1 MFGEPVA
8 TPFGKAF
15 WCFSLYLLCERAGQ
29 LVVIDQ
35 HAAHERINFEIL
47 RAQMKELT
55 PNIQLLMIPENVTMT
70 AEEAEMCRIFKDE
83 LGGVGFVFEIDG
95 NTAKI
100 SGVPIGYD
108 VKSGVDLFEE
118 ALSSLVDEGIPP
130 EIKKR
135 SVFEHALYQ
144 TSCKMSIKAGRRYGE
159 EHLRWICDNLLRYD
173 CIKFCP
179 HGRPVAY
186 EMTKRELDARFG
198 RIK

>member
-1 MFGEPVA
+1 MI
-8 TPFGKAF
+8 
-15 WCFSLYLLCERAGQ
+15 
-29 LVVIDQ
+29 LVDK

-55 PNIQLLMIPENVTMT
+55 PNAQLLIAPERVMLSSD
-70 AEEAEMCRIFKDE
+70 EAQTCRGYKNE
-83 LGGVGFVFEIDG
+83 LESVGFVFDIEEKA
-95 NTAKI
+95 AKI

-108 VKSGVDLFEE
+108 VKSGCDLFSEM
-118 ALSSLVDEGIPP
+118 LSSLIDEGVPP

-144 TSCKMSIKAGRRYGE
+144 TSCKMSIKAGRHYGD
-159 EHLRWICDNLLRYD
+159 EHLKWICDNLLRYD

-179 HGRPVAY
+179 HGRPVAF
-186 EMTKRELDARFG
+186 EMTKRELDTRFG